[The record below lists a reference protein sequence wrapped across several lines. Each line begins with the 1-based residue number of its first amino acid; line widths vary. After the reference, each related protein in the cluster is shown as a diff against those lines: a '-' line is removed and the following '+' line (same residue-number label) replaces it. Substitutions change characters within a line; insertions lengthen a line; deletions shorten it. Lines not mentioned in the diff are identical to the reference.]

1 MDELITCFGF
11 FFRLHEQ
18 LMDLQQRQI
27 DELASWLTNAEAKI
41 DENDSLGSDI
51 ETIKRQLD
59 EHKVNR
65 ICMS

>member
-1 MDELITCFGF
+1 MDELITCFVF

-65 ICMS
+65 ICIS

>member
-1 MDELITCFGF
+1 
-11 FFRLHEQ
+11 
-18 LMDLQQRQI
+18 MDLQQRQI

-65 ICMS
+65 ICIS